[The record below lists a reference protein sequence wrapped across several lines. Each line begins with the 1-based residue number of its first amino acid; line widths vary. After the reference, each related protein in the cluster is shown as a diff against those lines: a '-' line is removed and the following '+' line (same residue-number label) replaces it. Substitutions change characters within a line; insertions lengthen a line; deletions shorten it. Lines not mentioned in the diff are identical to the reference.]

1 MILRVVWIIYE
12 TNQIFKDFPGDILKS
27 VMCNFHSAPAVSS
40 VLSHNSDK
48 RNVIW
53 GIYLK
58 CVTDTSFFFPRKM
71 ILIEIFIPSVTKRNI

>member
-58 CVTDTSFFFPRKM
+58 CVTDTSFFFR
-71 ILIEIFIPSVTKRNI
+71 